1 MEWRHAFSPIHPR
14 LLITSRC
21 LQPSPWLTL
30 LAPRSHPIP
39 RTLYAIVDIETTG
52 GQPAQDRITEIAV
65 YVHDGEKIVDE
76 FSSLLNPGRSIPPFI
91 TQLTGIT
98 NDMVADAP
106 RFHEVARRVVEMTT
120 GCVFV
125 AHNVRFDYS
134 FLKKEFA
141 DLGYN
146 YARKTLCTVR
156 LSRSL
161 IPGQPSYSLGKLC
174 RNIGIPLEGRHRA
187 AGDAHATTLLFDKLL
202 KITQESEAVQ
212 NGAPEAD
219 TLATVDALAP
229 AGKKPNPKR
238 VAAVAQAIKTAL
250 LPPLVSPELVASL
263 PQATGV
269 YYFHNEAGEVIYVGK
284 SINIYKRIQQHF
296 AIDVKSRKSLEFKNS
311 IADITWEL
319 TGSELVAL
327 LYESHLIKLLKP
339 AYNRAQRRSVFPAGI
354 YLRTNDD
361 GYKVLAYGR
370 ADARN
375 HEVPILALGNQFKAQ
390 GFLYHKVAKYN
401 LCQKLCGLYK
411 TQGPCFDYQVHRCQG
426 ACIGQEPPESYNLR
440 VDEAIDSIRYDHET
454 FVVIGPGRTEL
465 EKTLVLVENGYYR
478 GFGYVDETFKAR
490 KLDDFRDAVTHYND
504 NKDTQQIIRQYLR
517 VKRKG
522 ERVKVFG

>member
-1 MEWRHAFSPIHPR
+1 M
-14 LLITSRC
+14 
-21 LQPSPWLTL
+21 
-30 LAPRSHPIP
+30 
-39 RTLYAIVDIETTG
+39 YAIIDLETTG
-52 GQPAQDRITEIAV
+52 GQPTQDRITEIAIF
-65 YVHDGEKIVDE
+65 VHDGEKVVDHYTT
-76 FSSLLNPGRSIPPFI
+76 LLNPGRQIPPFI

-98 NDMVADAP
+98 NDMVSDAP
-106 RFHEVARRVVEMTT
+106 KFHEVARKVVEMTE

-146 YARKTLCTVR
+146 YSRKTLCTVR

-174 RNIGIPLEGRHRA
+174 SNIGIPLEGRHRA
-187 AGDAHATTLLFDKLL
+187 AGDARATAELFGRLLQ
-202 KITQESEAVQ
+202 ITQQDEELAEAATANPV
-212 NGAPEAD
+212 G
-219 TLATVDALAP
+219 TLTAVDANAP
-229 AGKKPNPKR
+229 AGRRPAGTPKSPSPRR
-238 VAAVAQAIKTAL
+238 VAAVQEAIRTAL
-250 LPPLVSPELVASL
+250 LPPLISPEKVASL
-263 PQATGV
+263 PHATGV

-296 AIDVKSRKSLEFKNS
+296 AVDVKQRKSLEFKNS

-327 LYESHLIKLLKP
+327 LYESHLIKQLKP

-354 YLRTNDD
+354 YLRTDEK

-375 HEVPILALGNQFKAQ
+375 AEIPVIALANQYKAQ

-411 TQGPCFDYQVHRCQG
+411 TQGACFDYQVHRCQG
-426 ACIGQEPPESYNLR
+426 ACVGEEAPETYNQR
-440 VDEAIDSIRYDHET
+440 VEEAIESITYEHQS
-454 FVVIGPGRTEL
+454 FVVIGEGRTEA
-465 EKTLVLVENGYYR
+465 EKSIVVVEHGRYL
-478 GFGYVDETFKAR
+478 GFAFVDETFTAR
-490 KLDDFRDAVTHYND
+490 RLADFREAVTPYTD
-504 NKDTQQIIRQYLR
+504 NKDIQQIIRQHLR
-517 VKRKG
+517 TKHRG
-522 ERVKVFG
+522 EKVKVFK

>member
-1 MEWRHAFSPIHPR
+1 M
-14 LLITSRC
+14 
-21 LQPSPWLTL
+21 
-30 LAPRSHPIP
+30 
-39 RTLYAIVDIETTG
+39 YAIIDLETTG
-52 GQPAQDRITEIAV
+52 GQPTQDRITEIAV
-65 YVHDGEKIVDE
+65 YIHDGEKIVDE
-76 FSSLLNPGRSIPPFI
+76 YTTLLNPGRAIPPFI

-98 NDMVADAP
+98 NEMVSTAP
-106 RFHEVARRVVEMTT
+106 KFHEVARKVVEITE

-146 YARKTLCTVR
+146 YSRKTLCTVR

-174 RNIGIPLEGRHRA
+174 QSIGIPLEGRHRA
-187 AGDAHATTLLFDKLL
+187 AGDAHATALLFGRLL
-202 KITQESEAVQ
+202 RITQENDPAQ
-212 NGAPEAD
+212 PGAALPD
-219 TLATVDALAP
+219 VLARVDALAP
-229 AGKKPNPKR
+229 AGRRPDGTKAPSPKR
-238 VAAVAQAIKTAL
+238 VAAVQSAIKEAL
-250 LPPLVSPELVASL
+250 MPPLVSAALVASL

-296 AIDVKSRKSLEFKNS
+296 AVDVKSRKSLEFKNS

-327 LYESHLIKLLKP
+327 LYESHLIKQLKP

-354 YLRTNDD
+354 YLRVDEQ
-361 GYKVLAYGR
+361 GYKRLAYGR

-375 HEVPILALGNQFKAQ
+375 AEIPIIALGNQYKAQ
-390 GFLYHKVAKYN
+390 GFLYHKVAKFN

-411 TQGPCFDYQVHRCQG
+411 TPGACFDFQVHRCQG
-426 ACIGQEPPESYNLR
+426 ACVGQEAPESYNLR
-440 VDEAIDSIRYDHET
+440 VDEAIDSISYEHET

-465 EKTLVLVENGYYR
+465 EKTLVLVENGRYR
-478 GFGYVDETFKAR
+478 GFAYVDETFTAR
-490 KLDDFRDAVTHYND
+490 RLDDFREVIKEYVD
-504 NKDTQQIIRQYLR
+504 NKDTQQIIRQHLR
-517 VKRKG
+517 TKRKG
-522 ERVKVFG
+522 EKVKVFG

>member
-1 MEWRHAFSPIHPR
+1 M
-14 LLITSRC
+14 
-21 LQPSPWLTL
+21 
-30 LAPRSHPIP
+30 
-39 RTLYAIVDIETTG
+39 YAIIDLETTG
-52 GQPAQDRITEIAV
+52 GQPTQDRITEIAI
-65 YVHDGEKIVDE
+65 YIHDGEKIVDE
-76 FSSLLNPGRSIPPFI
+76 YATLLNPGRGIPPFI

-98 NDMVADAP
+98 NDMVSDAP
-106 RFHEVARRVVEMTT
+106 RFHEVARKVVEMTE

-146 YARKTLCTVR
+146 YSRKTLCTVR

-174 RNIGIPLEGRHRA
+174 QNIGIPLDGRHRA
-187 AGDAHATTLLFDKLL
+187 AGDAHATALLFGKLL
-202 KITQESEAVQ
+202 RITTETQDLPHGTDTAH
-212 NGAPEAD
+212 
-219 TLATVDALAP
+219 TLARVDALAP
-229 AGKKPNPKR
+229 AGRRPEGGTKAPSPKR
-238 VAAVAQAIKTAL
+238 VAAVQSAIREAL
-250 LPPLVSPELVASL
+250 MPPLVSAALVASL

-327 LYESHLIKLLKP
+327 LYESHLIKQLKP

-354 YLRTNDD
+354 YLRLDEQ
-361 GYKVLAYGR
+361 GYKRLLYGK

-375 HEVPILALGNQFKAQ
+375 AEIPIIALGNQYKAQ

-411 TQGPCFDYQVHRCQG
+411 TPGACFDYQVHRCLG
-426 ACIGQEPPESYNLR
+426 ACVGQEAPDAYNAR
-440 VDEAIDSIRYDHET
+440 VDEAIDSISYEHQS
-454 FVVIGPGRTEL
+454 FVVIGAGRTEL
-465 EKTLVLVENGYYR
+465 EKTVVLVENGRYL
-478 GFGYVDETFKAR
+478 GFAYVDETFTAR
-490 KLDDFRDAVTHYND
+490 KIGDFREVIKPYTD
-504 NKDTQQIIRQYLR
+504 NKDTQQIIRQHLR
-517 VKRKG
+517 AKHKG
-522 ERVKVFG
+522 EKVKVFA

>member
-1 MEWRHAFSPIHPR
+1 
-14 LLITSRC
+14 
-21 LQPSPWLTL
+21 
-30 LAPRSHPIP
+30 
-39 RTLYAIVDIETTG
+39 LYAIIDLETTG
-52 GQPAQDRITEIAV
+52 GQPTQDRITEIAIF
-65 YVHDGEKIVDE
+65 VHDGEKIVDQY
-76 FSSLLNPGRSIPPFI
+76 STLVNPGRSIPPFI
-91 TQLTGIT
+91 VQLTGIT

-106 RFHEVARRVVEMTT
+106 KFHEVARKVVEMTE

-146 YARKTLCTVR
+146 YSRKTLCTVR

-174 RNIGIPLEGRHRA
+174 QNIGIPLEGRHRA
-187 AGDAHATTLLFDKLL
+187 AGDAEATTLLFERLL
-202 KITQESEAVQ
+202 RITQDGEAVQ
-212 NGAPEAD
+212 NGAGTTD

-229 AGKKPNPKR
+229 GGKKPSAKR
-238 VAAVAQAIKTAL
+238 VAAVQQAIKTAL
-250 LPPLVSPELVASL
+250 LPPLISPEQVAAL

-269 YYFHNEAGEVIYVGK
+269 YYFHNEAGAVIYVGK

-296 AIDVKSRKSLEFKNS
+296 AVDVKSRKSVEFKNS

-327 LYESHLIKLLKP
+327 LYESHLIKQLKP
-339 AYNRAQRRSVFPAGI
+339 AYNRQQRRSVFPAGI
-354 YLRTNDD
+354 YLRIDEQ
-361 GYKVLAYGR
+361 GYKRLAYGR

-375 HEVPILALGNQFKAQ
+375 AEIPIIALGNQYKAQ

-411 TQGPCFDYQVHRCQG
+411 TPGACFDYQVHRCQG
-426 ACIGQEPPESYNLR
+426 ACIGQEPPESYNQR
-440 VDEAIDSIRYDHET
+440 VDEAIDSISYEHET

-465 EKTLVLVENGYYR
+465 EKTIVLIENGRYR
-478 GFGYVDETFKAR
+478 GFAYVDETFTAR
-490 KLDDFRDAVTHYND
+490 RLQDFREVIQPYTD

-517 VKRKG
+517 AKRKG

>member
-1 MEWRHAFSPIHPR
+1 M
-14 LLITSRC
+14 
-21 LQPSPWLTL
+21 
-30 LAPRSHPIP
+30 
-39 RTLYAIVDIETTG
+39 YAIVDLETTG
-52 GQPAQDRITEIAV
+52 GQPTQDRITEIAI

-76 FSSLLNPGRSIPPFI
+76 YATLLNPGRSIPPFI

-98 NDMVADAP
+98 NDMVSDAP
-106 RFHEVARRVVEMTT
+106 KFHEVARRVVEMTA

-146 YARKTLCTVR
+146 YSRKTLCTVR

-174 RNIGIPLEGRHRA
+174 QSIGIPLEGRHRA
-187 AGDAHATTLLFDKLL
+187 AGDAHATALLFGKLL
-202 KITQESEAVQ
+202 KITQGSEAVQ

-219 TLATVDALAP
+219 TLARVDALAP
-229 AGKKPNPKR
+229 AGRRPDGTKAPAPKR
-238 VAAVAQAIKTAL
+238 VAAVQEAIRTAL
-250 LPPLVSPELVASL
+250 LPPLVSAALVASL

-296 AIDVKSRKSLEFKNS
+296 AVDVKSRKSLEFKNS

-327 LYESHLIKLLKP
+327 LYESHLIKQLRP

-354 YLRTNDD
+354 YLRVDEQ
-361 GYKVLAYGR
+361 GYKRLAYGR

-375 HEVPILALGNQFKAQ
+375 AEVPIIALGNQFKAQ

-411 TQGPCFDYQVHRCQG
+411 TPGGCFDYQVHRCQG
-426 ACIGQEPPESYNLR
+426 ACVGQEPPESYNQR
-440 VDEAIDSIRYDHET
+440 VDEAIDSISYEHET
-454 FVVIGPGRTEL
+454 FVVIGAGRTEL
-465 EKTLVLVENGYYR
+465 EKSLVLVENGHYR
-478 GFGYVDETFKAR
+478 GFAYVDETFTAR
-490 KLDDFRDAVTHYND
+490 KLADFREVIQPYAD
-504 NKDTQQIIRQYLR
+504 NKDIQQIIRQHLR
-517 VKRKG
+517 TKRKG

>member
-1 MEWRHAFSPIHPR
+1 
-14 LLITSRC
+14 
-21 LQPSPWLTL
+21 
-30 LAPRSHPIP
+30 
-39 RTLYAIVDIETTG
+39 LYAIVDIETTG
-52 GQPAQDRITEIAV
+52 GQPANDRITELAIFI
-65 YVHDGEKIVDE
+65 HDGQRVVD
-76 FSSLLNPGRSIPPFI
+76 SYSTLLNPGRAIPPFI

-106 RFHEVARRVVEMTT
+106 RFHEVARKVVEMTE

-146 YARKTLCTVR
+146 YSRKTLCTVR

-174 RNIGIPLEGRHRA
+174 QNIGIPLNGRHRA
-187 AGDAHATTLLFDKLL
+187 AGDAEATAILFGRLLN
-202 KITQESEAVQ
+202 ITQEAEKESESQHPA
-212 NGAPEAD
+212 ATTAD
-219 TLATVDALAP
+219 TLARVDALAP
-229 AGKKPNPKR
+229 AGRRPDDAKAEKKPSPRR

-250 LPPLVSPELVASL
+250 LPPLITPEKVASL

-296 AIDVKSRKSLEFKNS
+296 AVDVKSRKSLDFKNS

-327 LYESHLIKLLKP
+327 LYESHLIKQLKP

-354 YLRTNDD
+354 YLKTDEQ
-361 GYKVLAYGR
+361 GYKRLYYGR

-375 HEVPILALGNQFKAQ
+375 SEIPIIALGNQYKAQ

-411 TQGPCFDYQVHRCQG
+411 TQGACFDYQVHRCLG
-426 ACIGQEPPESYNLR
+426 ACVGQEPPESYNLR
-440 VDEAIDSIRYDHET
+440 VDAAVDSISYEHES
-454 FVVIGPGRTEL
+454 FVVIGPGRRDD
-465 EKTLVLVENGYYR
+465 EKSLVVVENGHYR
-478 GFGYVDETFKAR
+478 GFGYVDETFTAR
-490 KLDDFRDAVTHYND
+490 RIQDFREAVSSYAD
-504 NKDTQQIIRQYLR
+504 NKDVQQIIRLHLR
-517 VKRKG
+517 TKRKG
-522 ERVKVFG
+522 EQVKIFGR

>member
-1 MEWRHAFSPIHPR
+1 M
-14 LLITSRC
+14 
-21 LQPSPWLTL
+21 
-30 LAPRSHPIP
+30 
-39 RTLYAIVDIETTG
+39 YAIVDIETTG
-52 GQPAQDRITEIAV
+52 GQPAQDRITEIAIF
-65 YVHDGEKIVDE
+65 VHDGEKIIDQ
-76 FSSLLNPGRSIPPFI
+76 FSSLVNPGRQIPAFI

-98 NDMVADAP
+98 NDMVSDAP
-106 RFHEVARRVVEMTT
+106 RFHEVARRIVEITE

-134 FLKKEFA
+134 FLKKEFG

-146 YARKTLCTVR
+146 YSRKTLCTVR

-174 RNIGIPLEGRHRA
+174 KNIGIPLEGRHRA

-202 KITQESEAVQ
+202 KITQDSEAVQ
-212 NGAPEAD
+212 NGAAEVD
-219 TLATVDALAP
+219 TLARVDALAP
-229 AGKKPNPKR
+229 TTKKPSPKR
-238 VAAVAQAIKTAL
+238 VAAVAAAIKTAL

-284 SINIYKRIQQHF
+284 SINIFKRIQQHF

-327 LYESHLIKLLKP
+327 LYESHLIKHLKP

-354 YLRTNDD
+354 YLRINEE

-375 HEVPILALGNQFKAQ
+375 LEIPIIALGNQYKAQ

-426 ACIGQEPPESYNLR
+426 ACVGLEPPETYNAR
-440 VDEAIDSIRYDHET
+440 VDEAIDSIRYEHET
-454 FVVIGPGRTEL
+454 FVVIGPGRTEQ
-465 EKTLVLVENGYYR
+465 EKTIVLVENGYYR
-478 GFGYVDETFKAR
+478 GFGYVDETFTAR
-490 KLDDFRDAVTHYND
+490 RIQDFRDAIKPYSD

-517 VKRKG
+517 TKRKG
-522 ERVKVFG
+522 ERVKVFA

>member
-1 MEWRHAFSPIHPR
+1 MPPR
-14 LLITSRC
+14 ATPALL
-21 LQPSPWLTL
+21 LL
-30 LAPRSHPIP
+30 LANPTPYP
-39 RTLYAIVDIETTG
+39 TPPLYAVIDLETTG
-52 GQPAQDRITEIAV
+52 GQPTQDRITEIAIF
-65 YVHDGEKIVDE
+65 VHDGEKVVDHYTT
-76 FSSLLNPGRSIPPFI
+76 LLNPGRAIPPFI
-91 TQLTGIT
+91 TQITGIT
-98 NDMVADAP
+98 NDMVRDAP
-106 RFHEVARRVVEMTT
+106 QFHEVARKVVEMTE

-146 YARKTLCTVR
+146 YSRKTLCTVR

-174 RNIGIPLEGRHRA
+174 QNIGIPLEGRHRA
-187 AGDAHATTLLFDKLL
+187 AGDARATAELFGRLLD
-202 KITQESEAVQ
+202 ITRQDEQ
-212 NGAPEAD
+212 LAD
-219 TLATVDALAP
+219 AAATNPAGTLAAVDANAP
-229 AGKKPNPKR
+229 AGRRPAGAAGSTKAPSPRR
-238 VAAVAQAIKTAL
+238 VAAVQEAIRTAL

-263 PQATGV
+263 PHATGV

-296 AIDVKSRKSLEFKNS
+296 AVDVKQRKSLEFKNS

-327 LYESHLIKLLKP
+327 VYESHLIKQLKP

-354 YLRTNDD
+354 YLRTDEK

-375 HEVPILALGNQFKAQ
+375 AEIPIIALANQYKAQ

-411 TQGPCFDYQVHRCQG
+411 TQGACFDYQVHRCQG
-426 ACIGQEPPESYNLR
+426 ACVGEEAPETYNLR
-440 VDEAIDSIRYDHET
+440 VDEAIESITYEHQS
-454 FVVIGPGRTEL
+454 FVVIGEGRHES
-465 EKTLVLVENGYYR
+465 EKSIVLVEHGRYL
-478 GFGYVDETFKAR
+478 GFAFVDETFTAR
-490 KLDDFRDAVTHYND
+490 RLADFRDVIQPYTD
-504 NKDTQQIIRQYLR
+504 NKDIQQIIRQHLR
-517 VKRKG
+517 TKHRG
-522 ERVKVFG
+522 EKVKVFK